1 MYRRMMTIVVLIM
14 LPFLNFNCIDDDDE
28 RVNCPSWKN
37 KNIEFF
43 VKKLSSSN
51 NVKHRGCAALRLGWI
66 GEPAAK
72 RGLPALIQALTDEHY
87 MVRSYAARALDD
99 MGSASVRAVPA
110 LIERLNNDKDG
121 KVINDVARTLG
132 RIGPAAKDAVP
143 ALIKL
148 AQKNRSD
155 RYLPTIVLA
164 VFQIDQTAFYQIEL
178 PTQKLVLMMVKEFM
192 RFNYGSALQV
202 VDDRTMVSVLIEA
215 LGDEDSL
222 VRYIAASALG
232 RMDPTAQTAVPALTA
247 ALNDTFDDVRY
258 YAAIALGEIRENVP
272 LQALIAVL
280 RDVDSDVARQAAKAL
295 GKIRDPAAVPALIE
309 TLVNEGQAI
318 DLTVAAA
325 LALGEIGDPS
335 ATQPLLKTLRQAKS
349 PDLRISAA
357 LALGEIGDPS
367 ATQPL
372 LKTLR
377 QAKSPDLRIS
387 AALALYRVNRSQR
400 DTVIHT
406 LIDEL
411 QPGKES
417 SNRVNAASA
426 LYRVDPSQRDVVV
439 ASLID
444 LVLTKPK
451 RIDYDHRINA
461 AKALGEMGEA
471 AHEAAPVLINRTMS
485 PSTYGLGRAI
495 DDAIV
500 RIGEPSV
507 PKLIKTLTD
516 KRWLIYSTSFD
527 LLKRIGTPE
536 AMKAIEGFEGR

>member
-87 MVRSYAARALDD
+87 VVRSYAARALDD

-357 LALGEIGDPS
+357 LAL
-367 ATQPL
+367 
-372 LKTLR
+372 
-377 QAKSPDLRIS
+377 
-387 AALALYRVNRSQR
+387 YRVNRSQR